1 MSSFE
6 KSKRREKREERREK
20 REERRREEEKK
31 RNGKTTK
38 KILLQ
43 MIRLTTTTSIKIKTT
58 HFPDGC
64 VLKDLDIDAL
74 SCDEKASSCEII
86 FEDPRESVDTG
97 ISG

>member
-20 REERRREEEKK
+20 REERREKK
-31 RNGKTTK
+31 RNGKNTK

>member
-1 MSSFE
+1 LRNLSVE
-6 KSKRREKREERREK
+6 RREKREERREK
-20 REERRREEEKK
+20 REERREKK
-31 RNGKTTK
+31 RNGKNTK

>member
-20 REERRREEEKK
+20 REERREKK
-31 RNGKTTK
+31 RNGKNTK

-86 FEDPRESVDTG
+86 FEDPRESVETG